1 MGTRRRFSEEIVEA
15 GDAHHL
21 TYPLM

>member
-1 MGTRRRFSEEIVEA
+1 MGNGRRFSEEIVKA

-21 TYPLM
+21 TYLFM